1 MTIVLNPKKKSPE
14 KSPDET
20 VYFSYENANERL
32 NDFEMKTLT
41 ITDIILILL
50 YAQPDNPLYGRVSI
64 MKQFF
69 LLITEVLNEYKIQ
82 DPKFIPYRFGMYSF
96 TVGNVID
103 NLEYSG
109 FIVQKGKKN
118 TKMEQFSL
126 SEKGKERISRTFNSI
141 PSELQEKIK
150 EKRKGWDQ
158 LGYKGILRLVYQKYP
173 EYVEKSHL
181 KNKYKSIKW
190 GRGKG

>member
-1 MTIVLNPKKKSPE
+1 MAIVLNPKNKSPE
-14 KSPDET
+14 KFPDES
-20 VYFSYENANERL
+20 VYFSYEKANERL
-32 NDFEMKTLT
+32 DDFEMKTLT

-64 MKQFF
+64 MKQIF
-69 LLITEVLNEYKIQ
+69 LLIKEVLKEYKIQ

-96 TVGNVID
+96 TVGNALD

-109 FIVQKGKKN
+109 LIVQKGKKN
-118 TKMEQFSL
+118 TKRETFGI
-126 SEKGKERISRTFNSI
+126 SEKGKERISRTFNSL
-141 PSELQEKIK
+141 PDELQEKIK

-158 LGYKGILRLVYQKYP
+158 LGYDGILRLVYQKYP

-181 KNKYKSIKW
+181 KNRYKSIKW